1 MKTRTLRIFL
11 TAFLCLTPVLALID
25 TAAQTPNTLAAQP
38 WPPQA
43 AEYRFHMIGN
53 SHIDA
58 VWLWT
63 WPEGM
68 SAVVSAFRSAL
79 ERMNEDPEF
88 TFTASS
94 AQFYEWVAET
104 DPALIAQIRARV
116 EEGRWAI
123 VGGWWVEPDVNMPN
137 GEALVRQGLYGQ
149 RLFQHLFG
157 RKVEIGWNPDSFGHP
172 GTLPQI
178 LRLQGLKAYVFMR
191 PQPQEKVL
199 PSDLFQWEGADG
211 TRILAYHIPIAY
223 GDYDGPIVKRVHRI
237 VSDLPESTKDLMA
250 FYGAGD
256 HGGGPTRANIQSIRE
271 ARNEPGAPQMI
282 FSTPYRYF
290 EEVGKEEARD
300 SGFGTRDAGKEQSEV
315 TNSFGTLESGN
326 RNLRS
331 GVPNPPPQSPN
342 PASGP
347 NPKLRVPY
355 PEFRVPYPVLSD
367 DLQHHSVGCY
377 TAISEVKKNNRA
389 AEIALATAEKFA
401 TLGNVL
407 AGFDYPRSDFAAA
420 WKKVLFLQF
429 HDSLAG
435 SALPAHYEMARQGH
449 GYAMEVATQAMYRA
463 AEKIAWRVPTLD
475 PDSEYLVVFNP
486 HAWDANLNVEYELG
500 WEWTSGATPESIQ
513 QYSSLEDDRGNS
525 VAHQWTQASVLIDD
539 RNTLAFRA
547 PVPALGYRQFRLR
560 KVPAKSPAV
569 SAVRASGHALDNE
582 HLRVSIG
589 DDGTLA
595 IYDKDAHADV
605 FRSTQGGARA
615 VVLDDPSDTWSHD
628 VKAYTKEAGTFRNAQ
643 FHVLESGPLR
653 AAIRVKTRYGASSLQ
668 IDWMLY
674 AGARTLEA
682 RVALDW
688 HEHLK
693 ILKFSFPVD
702 VQDSQATYEIPY
714 GYKVRAANGNED
726 PGQRWI
732 DVTGKRGGSAYG
744 LAVINDAKYGY
755 SVQGSDLRMSI
766 VRSPVYAQF
775 EREMKP
781 DHEYLWQDQGRQT
794 FRLWLAPH
802 AGDWRDAGVVRM
814 AEEFT
819 APAPVIYQG
828 IHPGDQPASASFL
841 SVDASNVV
849 VSVLKQAEDGDDL
862 IVRCYET
869 AGRATT
875 ATLKLGL
882 LGRQWTGTFHP
893 LEIKTLRV
901 PSAGGAIRE
910 VNVLEE

>member
-1 MKTRTLRIFL
+1 MKILPIRSLL
-11 TAFLCLTPVLALID
+11 VALILCVLISA
-25 TAAQTPNTLAAQP
+25 TIKTLAQTPSNPSAKP
-38 WPPQA
+38 WPPNA
-43 AEYRFHMIGN
+43 AQYRFHMIGN

-79 ERMNEDPEF
+79 ERMKEDPEF

-94 AQFYEWVAET
+94 AQFYEWVAAT
-104 DPALIAQIRARV
+104 DPALIRQIRARV
-116 EEGRWAI
+116 EEGRWAL
-123 VGGWWVEPDVNMPN
+123 VGGWWVEPDINMPN

-223 GDYDGPIVKRVHRI
+223 GDYDGPIVNRVRRI
-237 VSDLPESTKDLMA
+237 ISDLPEPTKDLMA

-256 HGGGPTRANIQSIRE
+256 HGGGPTKANIQSIRE
-271 ARNEPGAPQMI
+271 ARQETGAPQMI
-282 FSTPYRYF
+282 FSTPYKYF
-290 EEVGKEEARD
+290 EEVEKQEK
-300 SGFGTRDAGKEQSEV
+300 SGVRGPE
-315 TNSFGTLESGN
+315 
-326 RNLRS
+326 S
-331 GVPNPPPQSPN
+331 GVPNPESRTPSPV
-342 PASGP
+342 SR
-347 NPKLRVPY
+347 L
-355 PEFRVPYPVLSD
+355 PYPVLAD

-389 AEIALATAEKFA
+389 AEIALATGEKFA
-401 TLGNVL
+401 ALGSVI
-407 AGFDYPRSDFAAA
+407 AGFDYPWSDFAAA

-463 AEKIAWRVPTLD
+463 VEKISWRVPTLD
-475 PDSEYLVVFNP
+475 PNSEYLVVFNP

-513 QYSSLEDDRGNS
+513 RYSSLEDDRDNP

-547 PVPALGYRQFRLR
+547 PVPAFGYRQFRLR
-560 KVPAKSPAV
+560 KVPAKAPAV
-569 SAVRASGHALDNE
+569 SPVRAAGHELENE
-582 HLRVSIG
+582 HLRVSIA
-589 DDGTLA
+589 DDGTLR
-595 IYDKDAHADV
+595 IFDKDAHANV
-605 FRSTQGGARA
+605 FRGTQGGARA

-628 VKAYTKEAGTFRNAQ
+628 VKGYTKEVGAFGDAQ
-643 FHVLESGPLR
+643 FHVLENGPLR
-653 AAIRVKTRYGASSLQ
+653 ATIRVKTRYGASSLQ

-674 AGARTLEA
+674 AGTRTLEA

-714 GYKVRAANGNED
+714 GYKVRAANGDED

-755 SVQGSDLRMSI
+755 SVQGSDLRVSI
-766 VRSPVYAQF
+766 ARSPVYAQF

-794 FRLWLAPH
+794 FRMWLAPH

-814 AEEFT
+814 TEELT
-819 APAPVIYQG
+819 APTPVIYQG
-828 IHPGDQPASASFL
+828 IHPGDRPTSASFL
-841 SVDASNVV
+841 SVDAPNVV
-849 VSVLKQAEDGDDL
+849 VSVVKQAEDSDDL

-875 ATLKLGL
+875 ATVNLGL
-882 LGRQWTGTFHP
+882 LHRQWTGSFHP

-901 PSAGGAIRE
+901 PRAGGATRE